1 MIRRACGLIGVIALL
16 LQGSEGGHML
26 LVEHTRCAEHG
37 ELVHASDGHEHGS
50 VDEAAAAHAAFVSA
64 TEPGDEAGHGHC
76 SHVSERRDAATDV
89 PSPDVVAL
97 PSVHPIPA
105 LREASAFP
113 TLARLYRTAP
123 KNSPPA

>member
-1 MIRRACGLIGVIALL
+1 MIRRACGLLGVIALL

-37 ELVHASDGHEHGS
+37 ELVHAADGHEHAS
-50 VDEAAAAHAAFVSA
+50 ADEAAAEHSAFQAAA
-64 TEPGDEAGHGHC
+64 ELGDEAGHGHC
-76 SHVSERRDAATDV
+76 SHASERRDAAADV
-89 PSPDVVAL
+89 PTSHALALRRVA
-97 PSVHPIPA
+97 SISS